1 MQLEYM
7 MDFAVFGLV
16 ANFLSFVPLVIMLMY
31 RVTSLTPGETQEY
44 VHFNKVMMPFIAN
57 SSPLKRF
64 ARLSLALIPTYCVY
78 VNAVAI
84 YYLIRYRGLRGLI
97 KSAISKETFSFVP
110 LVTFHVV
117 YKDINS

>member
-16 ANFLSFVPLVIMLMY
+16 MNFLSFIPLIIMLMY
-31 RVTSLTPGETQEY
+31 RASGLTPDEVQEY
-44 VHFNKVMMPFIAN
+44 VHFNKVMMPFIES
-57 SSPLKRF
+57 SSPIKRL

-78 VNAVAI
+78 VNTVAI
-84 YYLIRYRGLRGLI
+84 YYLIRYRGLHGLI

>member
-1 MQLEYM
+1 M

-16 ANFLSFVPLVIMLMY
+16 TNFLSFIPLIIMLMY
-31 RVTSLTPGETQEY
+31 RASSLTPDEVQEY
-44 VHFNKVMMPFIAN
+44 VHFNKMMMPFIEN
-57 SSPLKRF
+57 TSPLKRF
-64 ARLSLALIPTYCVY
+64 ARLALVLIPTYCVY
-78 VNAVAI
+78 INTVAI

-97 KSAISKETFSFVP
+97 KSTISKETFSFVP

>member
-31 RVTSLTPGETQEY
+31 RATSLTPGEIQEY
-44 VHFNKVMMPFIAN
+44 VHFNKVMMPFIEN

-64 ARLSLALIPTYCVY
+64 ARLALVLIPTYCVY
-78 VNAVAI
+78 INTVAI

-97 KSAISKETFSFVP
+97 QSAISKETFSFVP

-117 YKDINS
+117 YEDINS

>member
-16 ANFLSFVPLVIMLMY
+16 MNILSFNPLIIMLMY
-31 RVTSLTPGETQEY
+31 RASSLTQGEAQEY
-44 VHFNKVMMPFIAN
+44 VHFNKVMMLSIAS
-57 SSPLKRF
+57 SSPLKRLV
-64 ARLSLALIPTYCVY
+64 RLALALIPTYCVY
-78 VNAVAI
+78 VNVVAI
-84 YYLIRYRGLRGLI
+84 YYLLRYSGLNGLI

-110 LVTFHVV
+110 LVKFRVV

>member
-1 MQLEYM
+1 MQLEYI

-64 ARLSLALIPTYCVY
+64 ARLALALIPTYCVY
-78 VNAVAI
+78 INTVAI

-97 KSAISKETFSFVP
+97 KSTISKETFSFVP

-117 YKDINS
+117 YEDINS

>member
-7 MDFAVFGLV
+7 MDFVVFGLV
-16 ANFLSFVPLVIMLMY
+16 MNFLSFIPLIIMLMY
-31 RVTSLTPGETQEY
+31 RAASLTPDEVQKY
-44 VHFNKVMMPFIAN
+44 VHFNKVMMSFIEN

-78 VNAVAI
+78 VNTVAI
-84 YYLIRYRGLRGLI
+84 YYLIRYSGLRGLI
-97 KSAISKETFSFVP
+97 KSAISKETFSLVP
-110 LVTFHVV
+110 LVKFHVV

>member
-1 MQLEYM
+1 MQLEHII
-7 MDFAVFGLV
+7 DFAVFGLV

-31 RVTSLTPGETQEY
+31 RVTSLTLDEAQEY

-64 ARLSLALIPTYCVY
+64 ARLALVLIPTYCVY
-78 VNAVAI
+78 VNTVAI

-97 KSAISKETFSFVP
+97 KSTISKETFSFVP

-117 YKDINS
+117 YEDINS

>member
-1 MQLEYM
+1 MQLKYM

-31 RVTSLTPGETQEY
+31 RVTSLTPGEIQEY
-44 VHFNKVMMPFIAN
+44 VHFNKVMMPFIEN

-64 ARLSLALIPTYCVY
+64 VRLALALIPTYCVY
-78 VNAVAI
+78 INTVAI
-84 YYLIRYRGLRGLI
+84 YYLIRYRGVRGLI

-110 LVTFHVV
+110 LFTCQVV
-117 YKDINS
+117 HKDMNS

>member
-16 ANFLSFVPLVIMLMY
+16 MNFLSFIPLIIMLMY
-31 RVTSLTPGETQEY
+31 RASSLTSDEVQEY
-44 VHFNKVMMPFIAN
+44 VHFHKVMTPFIAN

-64 ARLSLALIPTYCVY
+64 ARLGLALIPTYCVY
-78 VNAVAI
+78 VNVVAM
-84 YYLIRYRGLRGLI
+84 YYLLRYSGLNGLI

>member
-31 RVTSLTPGETQEY
+31 RATSLTPGEIQDY
-44 VHFNKVMMPFIAN
+44 VRFNKVMMPFIEN

-64 ARLSLALIPTYCVY
+64 ARLALVLIPTYCVY
-78 VNAVAI
+78 VNTVAI

-97 KSAISKETFSFVP
+97 KSTISKETFSFVP

-117 YKDINS
+117 YEDINS

>member
-16 ANFLSFVPLVIMLMY
+16 ANFLSFIPLVIMLMY
-31 RVTSLTPGETQEY
+31 RATSLTPGEIQEY
-44 VHFNKVMMPFIAN
+44 VRFNEVMMPFIEN

-117 YKDINS
+117 YEDINS

>member
-1 MQLEYM
+1 M

-16 ANFLSFVPLVIMLMY
+16 MNFLSFIPLIIMLMY
-31 RVTSLTPGETQEY
+31 RASGLTPDEVQEY
-44 VHFNKVMMPFIAN
+44 VHFNKVMMPFIEN
-57 SSPLKRF
+57 SSPIKRL

-78 VNAVAI
+78 VNVVAM
-84 YYLIRYRGLRGLI
+84 YYLLRYSGLNGLI

>member
-16 ANFLSFVPLVIMLMY
+16 TNILSFIPLIIMLMY
-31 RVTSLTPGETQEY
+31 RAAGLTPDEVQEY
-44 VHFNKVMMPFIAN
+44 VHFHKVMMPFIEN
-57 SSPLKRF
+57 SSRSKRF
-64 ARLSLALIPTYCVY
+64 ARLALALIPTYCVY

-84 YYLIRYRGLRGLI
+84 YYLLRYSGLNGLI